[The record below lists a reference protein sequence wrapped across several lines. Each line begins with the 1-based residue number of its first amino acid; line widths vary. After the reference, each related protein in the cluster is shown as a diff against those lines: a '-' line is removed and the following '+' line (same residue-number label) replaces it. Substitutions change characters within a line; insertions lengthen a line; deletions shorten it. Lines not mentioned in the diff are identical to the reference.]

1 MNTKK
6 LQLLISVG
14 VFSTALI
21 SGAAYGEDKAAADTN
36 QVQVSCDT
44 AKTTDATDQAA
55 TTAAKKKT
63 SNKSGADMGCSSA
76 NGCSNH

>member
-1 MNTKK
+1 MNIRK
-6 LQLLISVG
+6 LQLLISAG
-14 VFSTALI
+14 VFSATLL

-44 AKTTDATDQAA
+44 AKTADVTDQAA

-76 NGCSNH
+76 NGCGNH